1 MGRSAMIR
9 AAGVVMLAV
18 ILAACQTLSD
28 ARPGQ
33 GRSITITGHPY
44 DQVWEATLKVA
55 AQHFTIHEQSKT
67 EGIIFGER
75 SGTGGGWIGI
85 YFTAAGAKAFRVEV
99 VRKGK
104 YVGQVSWT
112 DWEKRVLGE
121 VQTALGITPT
131 R

>member
-1 MGRSAMIR
+1 MGRSALVR
-9 AAGVVMLAV
+9 AARVVTLTMSLV
-18 ILAACQTLSD
+18 ACQTMSD
-28 ARPGQ
+28 VRPGE
-33 GRSITITGHPY
+33 GRSITITGRPY
-44 DQVWEATLKVA
+44 DQVWDATLKVA

-75 SGTGGGWIGI
+75 SGMGGGWIGI
-85 YFTAAGAKAFRVEV
+85 YFTAAGASTFRVEV

-121 VQTALGITPT
+121 VQTALGVTPA